1 MSSVDRVESVPLLYV
16 EGGVSLSLFY
26 KGSRETLEEVDS
38 LSRKRRLSL
47 GGVDGADRG

>member
-16 EGGVSLSLFY
+16 EGGVSLFY

-47 GGVDGADRG
+47 GGVDGTDRG